1 MHEKVT
7 RHQIRRENMHFTVH
21 LRSKDTYQDD
31 YSYGLVF
38 IPCPVW
44 TKGAKEVLNL
54 NPERPDYCEG
64 SIAKLIKKEGLQNQ
78 LTEQKEAII
87 LIHSIGHGSMKDLT
101 TLQKD
106 LLQEG
111 FTVQVFGSIEHKGP
125 FA

>member
-1 MHEKVT
+1 
-7 RHQIRRENMHFTVH
+7 MHFTVH

-44 TKGAKEVLNL
+44 TKGAREVLNL

-64 SIAKLIKKEGLQNQ
+64 SIAKLIKKERLKKK

-87 LIHSIGHGSMKDLT
+87 LIHPIRVKEPQRSPLDGSEISSISVGCPHGFPL
-101 TLQKD
+101 
-106 LLQEG
+106 
-111 FTVQVFGSIEHKGP
+111 F
-125 FA
+125 

>member
-1 MHEKVT
+1 
-7 RHQIRRENMHFTVH
+7 MHFTVH

-44 TKGAKEVLNL
+44 TKGAREVLNL

-64 SIAKLIKKEGLQNQ
+64 SIAKLIKNERLKKK

-87 LIHSIGHGSMKDLT
+87 LIHPIGHGTLKDLK

-106 LLQEG
+106 LLEEG
-111 FTVQVFGSIEHKGP
+111 FGVQVFGSIGKW
-125 FA
+125 